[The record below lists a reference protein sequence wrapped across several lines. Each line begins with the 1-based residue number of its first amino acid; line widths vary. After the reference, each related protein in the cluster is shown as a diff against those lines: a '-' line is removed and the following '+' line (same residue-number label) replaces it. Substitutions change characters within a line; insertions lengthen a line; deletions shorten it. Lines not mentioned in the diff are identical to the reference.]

1 MKRGVRML
9 RGDKKNGSF
18 ISGTAD
24 TDAGSWWRTPRAR
37 FAGTGLAIASV
48 IGFFIWLFIFHPYVS
63 TDDARIDADVIR
75 VANQGAS
82 QRIDKVSVEEGS
94 RVTRG
99 TLLVELDH
107 RTAEAQRD
115 RAAARAHLTASDLR
129 RAPAL
134 AEESGMSRQQLD
146 RIRADAQAA
155 EADLRLAEIALE
167 NTYLKS
173 PVDGIVV
180 QKLAKQG
187 NILEANQPAV
197 TIVDIDHA
205 WVSAN
210 VEETE
215 VSLVKPGQRVSIS
228 VDEGG
233 NLSGKVA
240 EVRKA
245 AAAQFALIP
254 SDNAAG
260 NFTKLVQRIPIKIIL
275 DPHPDRVL
283 RVGQSVVIKIRVR

>member
-1 MKRGVRML
+1 ML
-9 RGDKKNGSF
+9 RGDKNNGSF
-18 ISGTAD
+18 NSGAAD
-24 TDAGSWWRTPRAR
+24 AANGAWWRTPRAR
-37 FAGTGLAIASV
+37 YAGVGLAIASV
-48 IGFFIWLFIFHPYVS
+48 VGFFIWLFMFHPYVS
-63 TDDARIDADVIR
+63 TDDARIDADIIR
-75 VANQGAS
+75 IANQGAS
-82 QRIDKVSVEEGS
+82 QRIDKVYVEEGS

-99 TLLVELDH
+99 TLVVELDH

-115 RAAARAHLTASDLR
+115 RAAARARLTRADLN
-129 RAPAL
+129 RAAAL
-134 AEESGMSRQQLD
+134 AAQSGMSRQQLD

-155 EADLRLAEIALE
+155 EADLRLAGIALE
-167 NTYLKS
+167 NTFLRS

-187 NILEANQPAV
+187 NILEMNQPAV
-197 TIVDIDHA
+197 TVVDIDHA

-210 VEETE
+210 IEETE
-215 VSLVKPGQRVSIS
+215 VALVKPGQRVSIS

-233 NLSGKVA
+233 SLAGKVT

-260 NFTKLVQRIPIKIIL
+260 NFTKLVQRIPVKIAL
-275 DPHPDRVL
+275 EPHPGRVM